1 MIIKSWYNYSLKFH
15 SEKEKKKNINEAND
29 SLNNSCSS
37 DVEEAALE
45 KLPIERKMQKR
56 RGMLEVGGGMQET
69 IYEFKAMPNIDD
81 HYQNEK
87 KRMKKGNNSTNGK
100 AALRLSS
107 INALQRF
114 TSSFDKKTE
123 EA

>member
-1 MIIKSWYNYSLKFH
+1 
-15 SEKEKKKNINEAND
+15 
-29 SLNNSCSS
+29 
-37 DVEEAALE
+37 
-45 KLPIERKMQKR
+45 
-56 RGMLEVGGGMQET
+56 MQET
-69 IYEFKAMPNIDD
+69 VYEFKAMPNIDD

-87 KRMKKGNNSTNGK
+87 KRLKKGNNSSNCK

-114 TSSFDKKTE
+114 TSSFEKKTE